1 MAQPV
6 LGNHTK
12 AGNVRGG
19 TIRGYMALAL
29 VGIGLVFASS
39 AFITFR
45 QIREHGQYGRT
56 INLAGRQ
63 RMLLE
68 KITLEASAV
77 HHGST
82 RQGPMLEQTEAEFD
96 TSLENLRRGDDRLG
110 IAAPTTDIRRALDGI
125 AEQWL
130 VFREQLHRVVA
141 APRGSVESDTALDVL
156 LASSDPLLTEINRS
170 VSLYED
176 ALSNKVA
183 ATETNLIALAVLGAL
198 LSAAA
203 WWFMLGKVARP
214 LTKLAD
220 GAVRLGRGELGYRVP
235 VDGVGEVGV
244 AAREFN
250 TMAERLER
258 ALATERERASHDALT
273 GTLNH
278 AAITD
283 VLRAQLAESPAAL
296 AVCVADVDG
305 MKAVNDTYGHQVGD
319 TVIMAVAR
327 ALSRDGATVGRFGG
341 DEFIALLPGAD
352 RAQAERYCAAVAEQL
367 SQAGLKDPLTGA
379 SVPAVASLGLAVY
392 PDEARTADDLVQLA
406 DGGMYAAKRERPI
419 AAGIT
424 LMRPL
429 GGERA
434 ARMVGELVPL
444 LTSPGDLSEK
454 LRLVSHRLSIGAGYD
469 AVHFE
474 VFEMNSVAAFATNTF
489 ARLPR
494 ELIKAW
500 NDEQHSAVGHPI
512 GNLLRETRQP
522 IIMDDPARDDRLTN
536 TQRTL
541 LAQAGLKSGLI
552 VPLLWQDRVIG
563 MLSVGSKREGVF
575 SASDAQFLT
584 AVANQVTAI
593 IHMAGLVEQLQSA
606 SSRLARGQ
614 EETVFMLAATAE
626 AHDRTTGRHLHQVR
640 AISEALALELG
651 CDAEAAHDLGMAAV
665 LHDIGKIRVPD
676 SILISPAQ
684 LSDEQWQAMKQHTA
698 WGAELLTRREGFEL
712 AAEVARAHHERW
724 DGSGY
729 PAGLAGDDIPEA
741 AAIVSVADSLDA
753 MTSTRPY
760 RPGRPLAW
768 AVREIEAN
776 AGTQFS
782 PRVVHALMRL
792 HARGELADPCDQSR
806 DDAAA

>member
-1 MAQPV
+1 MAQPSP
-6 LGNHTK
+6 GNHTK
-12 AGNVRGG
+12 AGKVRRG
-19 TIRGYMALAL
+19 TMRGHMALAL
-29 VGIGLVFASS
+29 VSIGLIFAASS
-39 AFITFR
+39 FITFQ
-45 QIREHGQYGRT
+45 QIRVHDRYGRS

-68 KITLEASAV
+68 KMTLEASAFA
-77 HHGST
+77 HGSA
-82 RQGPMLEQTEAEFD
+82 RARPVLEQTEADFD
-96 TSLENLRRGDDRLG
+96 TSLGNLRRGNGRLG
-110 IAAPTTDIRRALDGI
+110 IVAPAADARTALDGI

-130 VFREQLHRVVA
+130 VFREQIQRVIA
-141 APRGSVESDTALDVL
+141 APPGSVESDTSLQIL
-156 LASSDPLLTEINRS
+156 IASTDPLLAEIDRS
-170 VSLYED
+170 VSLYQD
-176 ALSNKVA
+176 ALSSKVA
-183 ATETNLIALAVLGAL
+183 ATEMSIIALAVLGAL
-198 LSAAA
+198 VSAAA
-203 WWFMLGKVARP
+203 WWFTLAKVVRP

-220 GAVRLGRGELGYRVP
+220 GAVRVGRGELGYRVP
-235 VDGVGEVGV
+235 ADGVGEVGV

-250 TMAERLER
+250 AMAERLEG
-258 ALATERERASHDALT
+258 ALTTARERARHDALT

-283 VLRAQLAESPAAL
+283 VLRAQLAESPASL
-296 AVCVADVDG
+296 AVCMADIDG

-319 TVIMAVAR
+319 AVLIAVAR

-352 RAQAERYCAAVAEQL
+352 RARAERYRAAVAEQL
-367 SQAGLKDPLTGA
+367 SQEGLQDPLTGA
-379 SVPAVASLGLAVY
+379 RVPAVASLGFAVY
-392 PDEARTADDLVQLA
+392 PDEARSLDDLVQLA
-406 DGGMYAAKRERPI
+406 DDGMYAAKRERPMT
-419 AAGIT
+419 AGMT
-424 LMRPL
+424 LLRPL

-434 ARMVGELVPL
+434 AQMVGELVPL

-474 VFEMNSVAAFATNTF
+474 VFEMNSAAAFATNTF

-494 ELIKAW
+494 ELLNAW
-500 NDEQHSAVGHPI
+500 NDEQHSVVDHPI

-522 IIMDDPARDDRLTN
+522 IILGDPSRDGRLTD
-536 TQRTL
+536 TQRAL
-541 LAQAGLKSGLI
+541 LTEAGLKSGLI

-563 MLSVGSKREGVF
+563 MLSVGSKREGAF

-593 IHMAGLVEQLQSA
+593 IHMAGLVEQVQSA
-606 SSRLARGQ
+606 SNRLVRGQ

-626 AHDRTTGRHLHQVR
+626 AHDHTTGRHLHQVR

-676 SILISPAQ
+676 SILVSPAQ
-684 LSDEQWQAMKQHTA
+684 LSDEQWHAMKQHTA
-698 WGAELLTRREGFEL
+698 WGAELLSQREGFEL
-712 AAEVARAHHERW
+712 ATEVARAHHERW

-753 MTSTRPY
+753 MTSNRPY
-760 RPGRPLAW
+760 RAGRPLAW

-782 PRVVHALMRL
+782 PRVVQALLRL
-792 HARGELADPCDQSR
+792 HARGELEDPFDESR